1 MDMKNRSD
9 QIHRDEALLFE
20 AYKLLVRYY
29 DQEYKVT
36 LISDKLDIH
45 RAIGNITIKIKSGR
59 YFGVAAKL
67 FKFAWEDDFR
77 EAMSE
82 REFLDLIAAIQVR
95 IGEGVI
101 KEYLKE

>member
-1 MDMKNRSD
+1 MGIKNRSD
-9 QIHRDEALLFE
+9 QIHRDEVLLFE
-20 AYKLLVRYY
+20 GYKLLVRYY
-29 DQEYKVT
+29 DQEYKVA

-45 RAIGNITIKIKSGR
+45 RYIGNISIKIKSRR
-59 YFGVAAKL
+59 YLGITAKL

-77 EAMSE
+77 GAMSE
-82 REFLDLIAAIQVR
+82 RKFLVLIAGIQVR